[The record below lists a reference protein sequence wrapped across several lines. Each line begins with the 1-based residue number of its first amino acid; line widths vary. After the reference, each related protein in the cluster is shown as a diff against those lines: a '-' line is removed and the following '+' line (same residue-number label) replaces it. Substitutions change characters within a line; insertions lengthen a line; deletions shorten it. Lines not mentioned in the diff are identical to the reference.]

1 MPARAYYRCV
11 RIAAVGREN
20 KEVTLM
26 RRIVLLA
33 TVAALVVVSTLFV
46 VSVAAAHK
54 HPAADAHKHST
65 AKAHKHPTKTVVIRG
80 FRFRPAQITIKRGTR
95 VTWINKDPHPHT
107 VTANKKGSFN
117 SGLLRKGQRYSHV
130 FKTAGKKA
138 YHCEIHPFMRGSVV
152 VKR

>member
-1 MPARAYYRCV
+1 
-11 RIAAVGREN
+11 
-20 KEVTLM
+20 M
-26 RRIVLLA
+26 RRIVLLT
-33 TVAALVVVSTLFV
+33 TVAALLLVSTPFV
-46 VSVAAAHK
+46 VSATGAHK
-54 HPAADAHKHST
+54 HPAAKAHKHPAAKAHKHPT

-117 SGLLRKGQRYSHV
+117 SGLLRKGQRYSHI

-138 YHCEIHPFMRGSVV
+138 YHCEIHPLMRGSVV